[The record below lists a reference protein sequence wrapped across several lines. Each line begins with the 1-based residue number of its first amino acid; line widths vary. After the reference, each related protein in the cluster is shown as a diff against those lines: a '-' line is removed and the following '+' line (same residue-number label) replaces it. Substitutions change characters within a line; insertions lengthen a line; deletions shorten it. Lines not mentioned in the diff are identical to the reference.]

1 MTDLTRK
8 LKNFGPLEVLVL
20 SSITYVVVML
30 LWTASTR
37 SEVLQK
43 ANDIKSNHKS
53 VVNFINNEINIC
65 SSNKDG
71 LTSWGEKCTSTWNSD
86 KIVSYVLSNIDL
98 KNPYSIKKPLI
109 QTSQDPRIQA
119 EGKAGQSTDKGII
132 FVSSSSF
139 ESEAGSEWIV
149 GTCIKSP
156 CVAAGNNELVSVYR

>member
-1 MTDLTRK
+1 MIDINRK

-43 ANDIKSNHKS
+43 ANDIKYNHKS
-53 VVNFINNEINIC
+53 VINFINDQVNIC
-65 SSNKDG
+65 SSNEKA
-71 LTSWGEKCTSTWNSD
+71 LTSWGEKCNAVWTSD
-86 KIVSYVLSNIDL
+86 KIVSYVLSNIEL
-98 KNPYSIKKPLI
+98 KNPYSIEKPLI

-132 FVSSSSF
+132 FVSLNNF
-139 ESEAGSEWIV
+139 ESEAGSEWVV

>member
-1 MTDLTRK
+1 MKDISRK
-8 LKNFGPLEVLVL
+8 FKNFGPLEVLVF

-43 ANDIKSNHKS
+43 ANDIKSNHKL
-53 VVNFINNEINIC
+53 VVDFINDEVNNC
-65 SSNKDG
+65 SSNNEG
-71 LTSWGEKCTSTWNSD
+71 ITAWGEKCNSFWTSD
-86 KIVSYVLSNIDL
+86 KIVSHVLSNIEL
-98 KNPYSIKKPLI
+98 KNPYLIKKPLI

-132 FVSSSSF
+132 FVSSSNF
-139 ESEAGSEWIV
+139 ESEAGSEWLV

>member
-1 MTDLTRK
+1 MIGIRRK
-8 LKNFGPLEVLVL
+8 LKNFGPLEALVI

-53 VVNFINNEINIC
+53 VVDFINNEVNSCI
-65 SSNKDG
+65 SNEEA
-71 LTSWGEKCTSTWNSD
+71 LTSWGEKCDAVWTSD

-132 FVSSSSF
+132 FVSSNNF
-139 ESEAGSEWIV
+139 ESEAGSEWVV
-149 GTCIKSP
+149 GTCVKSP